1 MSGPAAG
8 EPARLVARVSR
19 FGDPTAM
26 VLAREAIRPP
36 RGNEVVVR
44 ATHASLG
51 ATDVLARRGGYVLH
65 PAPGFISGYDF
76 VGELLTE
83 SAVSVALGLR
93 EGATVVGVLPGMGA
107 HATFVT
113 VAPTLLVALP
123 DGMDPAVAA
132 VVPLD
137 GVTAA
142 HALELARSPRRVLV
156 QGASGAVGSLAVQLA
171 LREGLTVVGTASPRT
186 ADRARALGIPVVDHT
201 AGDWPDRVVDAAG
214 GRVDAVIDHTGTDR
228 VREALAPGGVV
239 VRTAFTGRPGRER
252 SDSLR
257 GGIGAARHR
266 WERVCSAPLYVAA
279 RRDAYRRTL
288 SGLLAAVASGDLT
301 TAEPRLHP
309 FTEVWEAHR
318 DAEAAGPGT
327 KVVLAV
333 G

>member
-19 FGDPTAM
+19 FGDATAM

-36 RGNEVVVR
+36 RGNEGVVR
-44 ATHASLG
+44 VTHASLG
-51 ATDVLARRGGYVLH
+51 STDVLARRGGYVLH
-65 PAPGFISGYDF
+65 PSPGFIGGYDF

-123 DGMDPAVAA
+123 EGMDPAAAA
-132 VVPLD
+132 VLPLD

-156 QGASGAVGSLAVQLA
+156 QGASGAVGSLAAQLA
-171 LREGLTVVGTASPRT
+171 LRDGLTVVGTASART

-201 AGDWPDRVVDAAG
+201 APDWPDRVVQAAG
-214 GRVDAVIDHTGTDR
+214 GPVDAVIDHTGTDR
-228 VREALAPGGVV
+228 VRDALAPGGVV
-239 VRTAFTGRPGRER
+239 VRTAFTGRPGHER
-252 SDSLR
+252 ADSLR
-257 GGIGAARHR
+257 GGLGAAGHR
-266 WERVCSAPLYVAA
+266 WERVCSAPLYVAT
-279 RRDAYRRTL
+279 RRNAYRRML
-288 SGLLAAVASGDLT
+288 SGLLAAAASGELT
-301 TAEPRLHP
+301 TAEPRIHP
-309 FTEVWEAHR
+309 FDQLWEAHR
-318 DAEAAGPGT
+318 AAEAAEPGT

>member
-36 RGNEVVVR
+36 RRNEVVVR
-44 ATHASLG
+44 VTHASLG
-51 ATDVLARRGGYVLH
+51 STDLLARRGGYVLH
-65 PAPGFISGYDF
+65 PAPGFIGGYDF

-93 EGATVVGVLPGMGA
+93 EGATVIGVLPGMGA
-107 HATFVT
+107 HATFLT
-113 VAPTLLVALP
+113 VAPTLLVAVP
-123 DGMDPAVAA
+123 EGMDPAAAA
-132 VVPLD
+132 VLPLD

-142 HALELARSPRRVLV
+142 HALELAGSPRRVLV
-156 QGASGAVGSLAVQLA
+156 QGASGAVGSLAAQLA
-171 LREGLTVVGTASPRT
+171 LRDGLAVVGTASART
-186 ADRARALGIPVVDHT
+186 ADRATALGIRVVDHT
-201 AGDWPDRVVDAAG
+201 GHDWPERVVEAVG

-228 VREALAPGGVV
+228 VREALAPHGVV

-252 SDSLR
+252 ADSLR
-257 GGIGAARHR
+257 GGIGAAVHR
-266 WERVCSAPLYVAA
+266 WERVCSAPLYVAT
-279 RRDAYRRTL
+279 RRNAYRRTL
-288 SGLLAAVASGDLT
+288 SALLAAAASGDLT

-309 FTEVWEAHR
+309 LAKIWDAHR
-318 DAEAAGPGT
+318 AAEAAEPGT